1 MMKPD
6 YSTQPDVNTLAD
18 EVACIKNLLAHMLKA
33 IGQAEAGKI
42 IVKMQREIESIEDKQ
57 QAETYKNTLEQIKAG
72 YRQ

>member
-1 MMKPD
+1 MKPD